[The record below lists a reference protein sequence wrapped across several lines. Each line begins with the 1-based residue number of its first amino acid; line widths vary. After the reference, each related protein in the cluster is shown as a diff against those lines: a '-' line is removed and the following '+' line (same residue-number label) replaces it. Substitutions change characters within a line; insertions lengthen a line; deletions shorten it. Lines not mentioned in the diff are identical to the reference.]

1 MTYKKKMRLKEK
13 LIEED
18 KNKWITKKKKQIYE
32 AKSIKKFFF

>member
-18 KNKWITKKKKQIYE
+18 KNKWITKKKTKYMRPK
-32 AKSIKKFFF
+32 A